1 MGTSPSTISMQG
13 RRPESHFTAHLKK
26 LKGYWRHYGSVRTLK
41 FLAKRVIRRRQF
53 VLYDSLI
60 EDVRAPSTWADSQKL
75 LVISKDNLSSEL
87 SPTLLEALGGD
98 SATEYL
104 DGIRSGDL
112 LFVVMEGRQYVHFG
126 FVLFDS
132 KTTQILGEGRRV
144 PIIANCFTS
153 PEARGRSL
161 YRNALNEEVRYLRTR
176 NYRRVL
182 IETHPQ
188 NYSSRRGIEAAGF
201 RFLRELDVVVFLNS
215 LVLQRAKQGSGHTW
229 RLVFLH

>member
-1 MGTSPSTISMQG
+1 MGTSTSTISVQR
-13 RRPESHFTAHLKK
+13 RRPECRLTAHLRK
-26 LKGYWRHYGSVRTLK
+26 LRGYWRHYGLVRTLK
-41 FLAKRVIRRRQF
+41 FLAKRVIRRQQF
-53 VLYDSLI
+53 VLYDSVM
-60 EDVRAPSTWADSQKL
+60 EGERAPSTWADSQKF
-75 LVISKDNLSSEL
+75 LVISKDNISSEL
-87 SPTLLEALGGD
+87 SPALLEALGGD
-98 SATEYL
+98 SATEYV
-104 DGIRSGDL
+104 DGVRSGDL
-112 LFVVMEGRQYVHFG
+112 LFVVIEGQQYVHFG

-132 KTTQILGEGRRV
+132 KTTQIVGEGRRV

-161 YRNALNEEVRYLRTR
+161 YRKALNEEVRYLRAR

-188 NYSSRRGIEAAGF
+188 NYFSRRGIEAAGF

-215 LVLQRAKQGSGHTW
+215 VVVQRAKHGSGRRW